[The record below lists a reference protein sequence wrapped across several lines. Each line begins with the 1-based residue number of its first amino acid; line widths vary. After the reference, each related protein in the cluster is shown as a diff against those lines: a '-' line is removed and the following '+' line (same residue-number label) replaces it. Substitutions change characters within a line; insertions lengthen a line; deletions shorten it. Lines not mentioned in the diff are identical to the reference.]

1 MRCCLRVAGSL
12 LVQGCTMHNVD
23 SISTIATSIVVQL
36 CCALFAGLIRAMNQY
51 MPVMPAVTADKPSAT
66 DSSPHLPQL
75 KKRMGPH
82 GKSAFKQTTLMFG
95 KKPKITANMGSSEVV
110 DLSDM

>member
-1 MRCCLRVAGSL
+1 MDKTPSWSSCCDLLAGQS
-12 LVQGCTMHNVD
+12 
-23 SISTIATSIVVQL
+23 
-36 CCALFAGLIRAMNQY
+36 RAMNQY
-51 MPVMPAVTADKPSAT
+51 MPVMPAVTADKPSA
-66 DSSPHLPQL
+66 SGSLPHLLQM

-95 KKPKITANMGSSEVV
+95 KKPKTNTNLSTAEVV

>member
-1 MRCCLRVAGSL
+1 MILIESAHKHDCCFCCRVA
-12 LVQGCTMHNVD
+12 M
-23 SISTIATSIVVQL
+23 L
-36 CCALFAGLIRAMNQY
+36 CFVAGQVRAINQY
-51 MPVMPAVTADKPSAT
+51 MPAVTADKPGAT
-66 DSSPHLPQL
+66 DSSPHLSQL

-95 KKPKITANMGSSEVV
+95 KKPKSTANVGSSEVV